1 MNNKESYDVLVA
13 GGGPTGTVA
22 AIAAARNGAKVLLI
36 ERYGFLGGMLTAGMV
51 GPIHTFHNMQGEQ
64 IVGGIP
70 HEIVKRLEKIGG
82 VFPGGHLHG
91 AYLSS
96 YTHTPFDVE
105 SMKRILLEMTE
116 EENICFLLHT
126 FVAGAI
132 VESNKVKGVKVV
144 NKSGSYGIKAKIVID
159 ATGDG
164 DVAAAAGADYQKG
177 GKQGECMAGSLYI
190 RMGNIDAQQVIDYIK
205 KHPDEFVLAEDPFIK
220 KSNAEL
226 ASKISNAMDIHVVRG
241 MFETVQKAQK
251 EGEFPSTRNQV
262 MFVFSPK
269 RNEVYINS
277 ANVVHL
283 DGSSV
288 EDLTYAELETRK
300 QVPKIVDFFI
310 KYIPGFEKAYLIN
323 TATQIGVRESRRIIG
338 DYTLT
343 INDVLQVK
351 KFSDGIARGAYPS
364 DVHTPDG
371 GLVHRHVQGGSDY
384 HIPYRC
390 LIPKKLNNII
400 IAGRSIST
408 ERLAMGSIRVMAQC
422 MAMGQAA
429 GTAAA
434 ISVKKEVIPRKL
446 DISLLQKNLISQGAI
461 I

>member
-1 MNNKESYDVLVA
+1 MKNYYDVLVA
-13 GGGPTGTVA
+13 GSGPAGTVA
-22 AIAAARNGAKVLLI
+22 AIAAARNGVKVLLV
-36 ERYGFLGGMLTAGMV
+36 ERYAFLGGMLTAGMV
-51 GPIHTFHNMQGEQ
+51 SPINAFYNMQGKQ

-70 HEIVKRLEKIGG
+70 HEIVRRLEKIGG
-82 VFPGGHLHG
+82 VFPGGHLRS

-126 FVAGAI
+126 FVAGTI

-144 NKSGSYGIKAKIVID
+144 NKSGTYGIKAKIVID
-159 ATGDG
+159 ASGDG
-164 DVAAAAGADYQKG
+164 DVAAAGGADYQKG
-177 GKQGECMAGSLYI
+177 GKQGECMAGSLFI
-190 RMGNIDAQQVIDYIK
+190 RMGNIDEKQVMDYVK
-205 KHPDEFVLAEDPFIK
+205 KHPNEFVLSEDPFIK
-220 KSNAEL
+220 ESNAEV
-226 ASKISNAMDIHVVRG
+226 ASKISNLSDIHAVRG
-241 MFETVQKAQK
+241 MFDTVKKAQK

-277 ANVVHL
+277 TNVVHM
-283 DGSSV
+283 DGSNE

-300 QVPKIVDFFI
+300 QVPKVVNFFI
-310 KYIPGFEKAYLIN
+310 KYIPGFRNAYLIN

-338 DYTLT
+338 DYILT
-343 INDVLQVK
+343 INDVLQAK
-351 KFSDGIARGAYPS
+351 KFYDGIAKGAYPS
-364 DVHTPDG
+364 DIHTPDG
-371 GLVHRHVQGGSDY
+371 GLVHKHVQRGSDY
-384 HIPYRC
+384 DIPYRC
-390 LIPKKLNNII
+390 LIPKKLNNILV
-400 IAGRSIST
+400 AGRSISAD
-408 ERLAMGSIRVMAQC
+408 RLAMGSIREMAQC

-434 ISVKKEVIPRKL
+434 MSVKEEIIPRKL
-446 DISLLQKNLISQGAI
+446 NISSLRENLISQGAI